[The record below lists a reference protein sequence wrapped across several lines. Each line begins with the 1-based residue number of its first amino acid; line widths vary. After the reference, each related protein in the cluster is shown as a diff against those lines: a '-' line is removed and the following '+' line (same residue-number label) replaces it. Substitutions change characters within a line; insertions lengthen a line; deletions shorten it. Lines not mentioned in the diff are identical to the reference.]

1 MKNNIYSLT
10 LRALSF
16 LSLWRVNQSSLT
28 KNDYKKAKLGT
39 ILAFITA
46 GMATAPWASVI
57 PFVKMRLSLNDI
69 EYASIIL
76 CFGLGAVIGMPATG
90 KLVTKVGVKKVIL
103 VATIALYS
111 SMALLSINSITL
123 YLAYTSTFFW
133 GVSIGILDVASN
145 IHAALLEKLSGKHL
159 MSRFHGCFNLGC
171 IAAAIFYA
179 SMLYA
184 GFHTFTVALLV
195 ALTGFI
201 LVFFFY
207 PLLINTKG
215 EYEEKLDL
223 NTDDGT
229 NKFKIRPILLIIGTI
244 ALIMYLTEGMVYDWS
259 AVYLIERSSI
269 AIEIASIGYLAF
281 ESATMLMRFVGDS
294 LVNKFGELLVLL
306 LGSFIG
312 FIAILIIAFS
322 KNSYIMIPTFF
333 IAGMALSNIVPI
345 MFSLAGRCDPI
356 YQGKA
361 ISLIGTIGY
370 SGLLLGPGVLGL
382 IANYMGLPF
391 IFIFVSM
398 LIVLMGILSFIAL
411 KHKSIKKD

>member
-1 MKNNIYSLT
+1 MKHNVYSLT

-16 LSLWRVNQSSLT
+16 LSLWRTNQSSLT
-28 KNDYKKAKLGT
+28 KNVYKNAKLGT

-76 CFGLGAVIGMPATG
+76 CFGLGAVLGMPATG
-90 KLVTKVGVKKVIL
+90 KLVAKIGVKKVIL
-103 VATIALYS
+103 IATISLYS
-111 SMALLSINSITL
+111 SMALLSINSLTL

-133 GVSIGILDVASN
+133 GVSVGILDVASN

-179 SMLYA
+179 SLLYA

-195 ALTGFI
+195 ALTGFF
-201 LVFFFY
+201 LVLFFY

-215 EYEEKLDL
+215 EYEDNIGEDESLQ
-223 NTDDGT
+223 
-229 NKFKIRPILLIIGTI
+229 KFKIKPILLILGTI

-259 AVYLIERSSI
+259 AVYLIERGSI

-281 ESATMLMRFVGDS
+281 ESATMLMRFVGDR
-294 LVNKFGELLVLL
+294 LVSKFGELLVLL
-306 LGSFIG
+306 LGSLIG
-312 FIAILIIAFS
+312 FIAILVIAFS
-322 KNSYIMIPTFF
+322 KSSYIMIPTFF

-345 MFSLAGRCDPI
+345 MFSLAGKSDPV
-356 YQGKA
+356 YQGRA

-370 SGLLLGPGVLGL
+370 SGLLLGPGILGL
-382 IANYMGLPF
+382 IANYLGLPF
-391 IFIFVSM
+391 IFIFVSL
-398 LIVLMGILSFIAL
+398 LIVLMGVLSFIAL
-411 KHKSIKKD
+411 RHKSIKKA

>member
-1 MKNNIYSLT
+1 MKHNVYSLT

-16 LSLWRVNQSSLT
+16 LSLWRTNKSSLT
-28 KNDYKKAKLGT
+28 KDGYINAKLGT
-39 ILAFITA
+39 ILAFVTA

-76 CFGLGAVIGMPATG
+76 CFGLGAVLGMPATG
-90 KLVTKVGVKKVIL
+90 KLVAKVGVKKVIL
-103 VATIALYS
+103 LSTMSLYS
-111 SMALLSINSITL
+111 SMALLSIDSLTL

-133 GVSIGILDVASN
+133 GVSLGVLDVASN

-159 MSRFHGCFNLGC
+159 MSRFHGFFNLGC

-179 SMLYA
+179 SMLYM

-195 ALTGFI
+195 ALAGLFLI
-201 LVFFFY
+201 LFFY

-215 EYEEKLDL
+215 EYEDSIED
-223 NTDDGT
+223 NAI
-229 NKFKIRPILLIIGTI
+229 NSAHKFKISPILLILGTI

-259 AVYLIERSSI
+259 AVYLIERGSI

-281 ESATMLMRFVGDS
+281 ESATMLMRFVGDR
-294 LVNKFGELLVLL
+294 LVSKFGELSVLL
-306 LGSFIG
+306 IGSFVG
-312 FIAILIIAFS
+312 FIAILVIAFS
-322 KNSYIMIPTFF
+322 TSSYIMIPTFF

-356 YQGKA
+356 YQGRA

-370 SGLLLGPGVLGL
+370 SGLLLGPGVLGI
-382 IANYMGLPF
+382 IANYMGLSF
-391 IFIFVSM
+391 IFIFVSV
-398 LIVLMGILSFIAL
+398 LIVLMGFLSFIAL
-411 KHKSIKKD
+411 RHKSIKKA